1 VHGRDDV
8 GLGCCQASE
17 AAFSPIHRGNLAG
30 IVLEPSF
37 ATTSPE
43 HLSSIAKLYEEL
55 YFVFPFPHLMEKYLP
70 SSAWLCMSSSDLS
83 VRHYKPD
90 ILTTHAFF
98 MLGR

>member
-1 VHGRDDV
+1 MHGRDDV

-55 YFVFPFPHLMEKYLP
+55 YFVFPFPHLMEK
-70 SSAWLCMSSSDLS
+70 
-83 VRHYKPD
+83 
-90 ILTTHAFF
+90 
-98 MLGR
+98 